1 MMGAPSYGRFG
12 GTSVTG
18 PCDAVERA
26 SHASIYCP
34 ALRRSRAAREPAVRV
49 SQNRPEDLDP
59 AQELRPV
66 SEGRPMTTAAPAS
79 PSSTPRPLTAI
90 ASGIGLIVAVLC
102 LPLVLLMGG
111 PLNGWILGVVLWSA
125 NWWLQLW
132 TAKLITDANPT
143 TAVGLVGLSFIARAW
158 LTAII
163 LFVIA
168 LRYDEQIGLTA
179 GVIFLVAF
187 TCDLGGRTVLYAI
200 NQRERRDT
208 PR

>member
-1 MMGAPSYGRFG
+1 
-12 GTSVTG
+12 
-18 PCDAVERA
+18 
-26 SHASIYCP
+26 
-34 ALRRSRAAREPAVRV
+34 
-49 SQNRPEDLDP
+49 
-59 AQELRPV
+59 
-66 SEGRPMTTAAPAS
+66 MTTAAPAT
-79 PSSTPRPLTAI
+79 PASSPRPLTVI
-90 ASGIGLIVAVLC
+90 ASGIGIIVAVLT
-102 LPLVLLMGG
+102 LPFVLLMGG

-125 NWWLQLW
+125 NWYLQLLTGKL
-132 TAKLITDANPT
+132 TADANPT
-143 TAVGLVGLSFIARAW
+143 TAVGLAGLSFISRAW

-200 NQRERRDT
+200 NQRARSDT

>member
-1 MMGAPSYGRFG
+1 
-12 GTSVTG
+12 
-18 PCDAVERA
+18 
-26 SHASIYCP
+26 
-34 ALRRSRAAREPAVRV
+34 
-49 SQNRPEDLDP
+49 
-59 AQELRPV
+59 
-66 SEGRPMTTAAPAS
+66 MTTAAPAT
-79 PSSTPRPLTAI
+79 PSSSPRPLTAI
-90 ASGIGLIVAVLC
+90 ASGIGIIVAVLT

-125 NWWLQLW
+125 NWYLQLL
-132 TAKLITDANPT
+132 TGKLVAESNPT
-143 TAVGLVGLSFIARAW
+143 TAVGLAGLSFISRAW

-168 LRYDEQIGLTA
+168 LKYDEQIGLTA

-200 NQRERRDT
+200 NQRARSDT